1 MDIYM
6 RLCSVKGAGMQT
18 EQEYTAAVKEI
29 DDQISSLKARKKDL
43 GKLRKRELAL
53 AEQAD
58 ALKAELETWQK
69 NGK

>member
-1 MDIYM
+1 
-6 RLCSVKGAGMQT
+6 MQT

-58 ALKAELETWQK
+58 ALKAELETWK
-69 NGK
+69 ANGK